1 VDTPDL
7 IKIVT
12 EAEPEATRREL
23 DFAARAFDYVK
34 EAGVVIDYPHR
45 IVIRRDDG
53 TRDLPSPRLQL
64 RWNDDENVCHYE
76 LILPLNRDDCRRDSP
91 LNPVPS
97 GFLAIPLGRT
107 TRSGGSGAIQYDGT
121 VSVPFRDGRHIER
134 DADKLKLP
142 AFAIAGDVVTE
153 INNPASSHH
162 Y

>member
-1 VDTPDL
+1 MTVREIYPLPGFSYAGT
-7 IKIVT
+7 T
-12 EAEPEATRREL
+12 MRTFATTSLSFR
-23 DFAARAFDYVK
+23 
-34 EAGVVIDYPHR
+34 
-45 IVIRRDDG
+45 
-53 TRDLPSPRLQL
+53 
-64 RWNDDENVCHYE
+64 
-76 LILPLNRDDCRRDSP
+76 SP